1 MVLSGANVHDSKMLE
16 AMVAAIPEVRS
27 GRAGRPRRR
36 PNKVYADKGYDY
48 ARCRVSLRE
57 RGIIAHIARR
67 GIESSEKLG
76 RHRWSVE
83 RTQGWINRYRRLKV
97 RYEKRADIYLA
108 FLFITCSLICLKQL
122 NG

>member
-1 MVLSGANVHDSKMLE
+1 MLE
-16 AMVAAIPEVRS
+16 AVVDAIPEVRS
-27 GRAGRPRRR
+27 GRPGRPRRR
-36 PNKVYADKGYDY
+36 PKKVYADQGYDYAY

-57 RGIIAHIARR
+57 RGIIARIARR
-67 GIESSEKLG
+67 GIAGSERLG

-97 RYEKRADIYLA
+97 RYEQRADIYLA
-108 FLFITCSLICLKQL
+108 FLLIACSLICLKKL